1 MYGFGLVSCVVDNS
15 QHLVKAQL
23 GGEQGWAT
31 VSLEQL
37 LAEHQKRVQQAA
49 AGGKARK

>member
-1 MYGFGLVSCVVDNS
+1 MSCVVDNS

-23 GGEQGWAT
+23 GDAGWAT

-37 LAEHQKRVQQAA
+37 LQEHQRRVAA
-49 AGGKARK
+49 AAASKQKR